1 MGRFDK
7 NLNVT
12 SANIPFFPNL
22 ACVSSILKGWER
34 GFWAREKHG
43 GHVRKEEG
51 ARSYPPFSLARGVS
65 RLNSL
70 PSPFERLP
78 RRLAIIKLSYYH
90 IFIFPANCCTILL
103 GEILILKILIRF

>member
-1 MGRFDK
+1 MLLKEWEGLTRISMIRVQTFHY
-7 NLNVT
+7 
-12 SANIPFFPNL
+12 FPNL
-22 ACVSSILKGWER
+22 ACVSSILKGRER

-43 GHVRKEEG
+43 GRVRKEER

-78 RRLAIIKLSYYH
+78 CRLAIIKLSYYH
-90 IFIFPANCCTILL
+90 IFIFPANCYT
-103 GEILILKILIRF
+103 FY